1 MKAMLRGGL
10 VGLGNVARNG
20 HLPAW
25 LGRPDV
31 EIAGAADILP
41 ESREAVASLLP
52 DLAVYESAEALL
64 SRERLDFV
72 DVCTPPA
79 AHAEVIRLA
88 LGRGLHVLCEKPLV
102 LERSELAELAG
113 LATGCGRVLAAVHNW
128 RHAPAIALATELL
141 RSGRIGT
148 VRRCSW
154 EVLRDRPS
162 VAASPSGAPNW
173 RLDPIVSGG
182 GILVDHGWHAAYV
195 LASWMPHP
203 LSRVGGRLERRKH
216 PESTV
221 EDTADLHLEFGD
233 SRAAVFLTWAASE
246 RTNRVSI
253 EGTEGTITIEGHVLE
268 IKSRGRTERRELD
281 ASLSEG
287 SHHPDWFGGT
297 AAEFLAEISHP
308 ELPRRSLAE
317 SAVCLDVIRLAQAS
331 DRLGGALL
339 SAGPAPASSLEKEEA
354 RATASG
360 SGGRP
365 A

>member
-1 MKAMLRGGL
+1 MLRGGL

-41 ESREAVASLLP
+41 ESRHAVANLLP
-52 DLAVYESAEALL
+52 DLAFYESAEALL

-88 LGRGLHVLCEKPLV
+88 LDRGLHVLCEKPLV
-102 LERSELAELAG
+102 LEGSELAELAR
-113 LATGCGRVLAAVHNW
+113 LASGRDRVLAAVHNW
-128 RHAPAIALATELL
+128 RHAPSIALATELV
-141 RSGRIGT
+141 RSGRIGS

-173 RLDPIVSGG
+173 RLDPVVSGG

-195 LASWMPHP
+195 LAGWMPHP
-203 LSRVGGRLERRKH
+203 LSGVGGRLERRKH
-216 PESTV
+216 RQSPV

-246 RTNRVSI
+246 RKNRASI
-253 EGTEGTITIEGHVLE
+253 EGTEGTITIEGRGLE
-268 IKSRGRTERRELD
+268 IASRGRTERRELD

-287 SHHPDWFGGT
+287 SHHPDWFAGT

-308 ELPRRSLAE
+308 ELRGRSLAE
-317 SAVCLDVIRLAQAS
+317 SAVCLEVIRLAQAS
-331 DRLGGALL
+331 DRLGGAIL
-339 SAGPAPASSLEKEEA
+339 SVGVPAAPIENNEES
-354 RATASG
+354 RANSYG
-360 SGGRP
+360 SEWRP